1 MLCSGETGT
10 NGHSSVVPLEPDN
23 PPVANPLRC
32 LASRLIEGERML
44 LEPEHGR
51 RPGIPGRSA
60 TLYVVSDGGG
70 STAEAVLD
78 AAMVQFPDVA
88 FTIELRPGVRS
99 REQVLRVVHEA
110 SMSQGIIVHTIVIQE
125 IRQILVRECRQRI
138 IPHFD
143 LLGPLI
149 GHISQLVGQRPIFRP
164 GATRGIDP
172 DYFKRID
179 AIQFT
184 VQHDDGQS
192 IQTLDEAD
200 VVLVGVSRSSKT
212 PMSIYLSMRGW
223 RCANIPIVLGVQ
235 PPRKLY
241 EIDQRKIVALTIDPL
256 YLAEI
261 RRNRLQAL
269 GQLPEG
275 EYADLDKVEEEL
287 AFCRRIARSGYPWPI
302 INITGKSVEEAAKE
316 VISILE
322 SQRVDDQ
329 VDDLEPFVIPN
340 GDEQPS

>member
-1 MLCSGETGT
+1 MISG
-10 NGHSSVVPLEPDN
+10 P
-23 PPVANPLRC
+23 
-32 LASRLIEGERML
+32 ERS
-44 LEPEHGR
+44 G
-51 RPGIPGRSA
+51 RPGIPGRTA

-99 REQVLRVVHEA
+99 REQVLHVVREA
-110 SMSQGIIVHTIVIQE
+110 AMSQGIIVHTIVIQE

-143 LLGPLI
+143 LIGPLI
-149 GHISQLVGQRPIFRP
+149 GHISQQVGQRPILRP
-164 GATRGIDP
+164 GASRGIDI
-172 DYFKRID
+172 DYFRRID

-192 IQTLDEAD
+192 VPTLHEAD

-212 PMSIYLSMRGW
+212 PLSIFLSMRGW
-223 RCANIPIVLGVQ
+223 RVANIPIVLGV
-235 PPRKLY
+235 PPPKKLY
-241 EIDQRKIVALTIDPL
+241 EIDQRRIVAVTIDAP

-269 GQLPEG
+269 GQTPDG
-275 EYADLDKVEEEL
+275 EYADLDQVAEEL
-287 AFCRRIARSGYPWPI
+287 AYFRKLVRSGYPWPI
-302 INITGKSVEEAAKE
+302 VNITGKSVEEAAKE
-316 VISILE
+316 VIAVVE
-322 SQRVDDQ
+322 SQRVFDPYEEAPTEAQ
-329 VDDLEPFVIPN
+329 QP
-340 GDEQPS
+340 GDERPS

>member
-1 MLCSGETGT
+1 MRDTVFRYATVPSMNEGVSMLSG
-10 NGHSSVVPLEPDN
+10 P
-23 PPVANPLRC
+23 
-32 LASRLIEGERML
+32 ERS
-44 LEPEHGR
+44 G
-51 RPGIPGRSA
+51 RPGIPGRTA

-88 FTIELRPGVRS
+88 FTIELRPGIRS
-99 REQVLRVVHEA
+99 REQVLHVVREA
-110 SMSQGIIVHTIVIQE
+110 AMSQGIIVHTIVIQE

-149 GHISQLVGQRPIFRP
+149 GHISQQVGKPPILRP
-164 GATRGIDP
+164 GATRGIDV
-172 DYFKRID
+172 DYFRRID

-192 IQTLDEAD
+192 VQTLNEAD

-212 PMSIYLSMRGW
+212 PLSIFLSMRGW
-223 RCANIPIVLGVQ
+223 RVANIPIVLGV
-235 PPRKLY
+235 PPPKKLY
-241 EIDQRKIVALTIDPL
+241 EIDQSRIVAVTIDAP

-269 GQLPEG
+269 GQTPDG
-275 EYADLDKVEEEL
+275 EYADLDKVQEEL
-287 AFCRRIARSGYPWPI
+287 AYFRKIVRGGYPWPI
-302 INITGKSVEEAAKE
+302 VNISGKSVEEAAKE
-316 VISILE
+316 VIAVVE
-322 SQRVDDQ
+322 GQRVFDPLEEIDM
-329 VDDLEPFVIPN
+329 VDASA
-340 GDEQPS
+340 GDERPS